1 MFGDSTILTHLDNN
15 VAGDVE
21 AFAVN
26 ATSSGSLAHLSVYL
40 DSPVPSSLAVGL
52 YSDGGTAPA
61 TLVASKSLSTLA
73 SGWNSFDLGPVALT
87 AGARYWV
94 ALLVPSGATGV
105 VNFRDGHTGPS
116 AFYGGH
122 GLSALPPVWPGGS
135 TSNDGPAS
143 SYGTT

>member
-1 MFGDSTILTHLDNN
+1 

-26 ATSSGSLAHLSVYL
+26 ATSSGSLGHLAVYL

-61 TLVASKSLSTLA
+61 TLLASRSLSTLA
-73 SGWNSFDLGPVALT
+73 SGWNTFDLGPVALT

-116 AFYGGH
+116 VWYGGH
-122 GLSALPPVWPGGS
+122 GLSALTPTWPGGS
-135 TSNDGPAS
+135 TANDGPVS